1 MKLISLLC
9 VAITASGVEYA
20 ARSSAPARAI
30 PDRLAT

>member
-9 VAITASGVEYA
+9 VAITACTA
-20 ARSSAPARAI
+20 LNARQTPRAGAGN